1 MNYTI
6 ELSEHAER
14 VIAAVAALH
23 GVTPDE
29 YIQQFI
35 TAWAAELTTDE
46 ELDPEQAWF
55 WAPEWQAGERKAD
68 ADYATGR
75 TTHYDSDEAFL
86 KALEEH
92 ISDATETPDAD
103 S

>member
-1 MNYTI
+1 MSHVI
-6 ELSEHAER
+6 ELSEQTER
-14 VIAAVAALH
+14 VIAAVAALR
-23 GVTPDE
+23 GMTPDE
-29 YIQQFI
+29 YIQRFI

-46 ELDPEQAWF
+46 ELDPEQARF

-92 ISDATETPDAD
+92 ISDPTEVPDAD